1 MEAPTPSPTS
11 SSTSLRKPRG
21 HQVTQGGRAPPV
33 GIEPQPRLPPA
44 GSPAGGGRGAAVL
57 GWSTPA
63 GPGGLACPPGR
74 AVEGGVLHR
83 SGLSLLPGSQLWV
96 LLGGGASDVPTAFL
110 LASLCSSTIFP
121 RPSSFWSGG

>member
-1 MEAPTPSPTS
+1 M
-11 SSTSLRKPRG
+11 
-21 HQVTQGGRAPPV
+21 
-33 GIEPQPRLPPA
+33 
-44 GSPAGGGRGAAVL
+44 L

-83 SGLSLLPGSQLWV
+83 SGLGLFPGSRLWV

-121 RPSSFWSGG
+121 APAHFGPVGRVATWEERPLPRPPGPLEAWAHVFLPRRRRAARGPWVGS